1 MDFKQ
6 EFKSYCLLIK
16 IKYCVK
22 YSGRKIIKPEPF
34 FLDNF
39 ISIATLD
46 CCFNLEIKSI
56 RNGVTII
63 DKKEHEKCDL
73 TKKLYIDL
81 KKYVGN
87 VDCDCSMKEWNL
99 KDIMSKL
106 TINFLR
112 NYDFDKIYILL
123 EFDSWQILYCI
134 VQDNL
139 QETEDDEHVS
149 NGYPFDF
156 DREGYK

>member
-1 MDFKQ
+1 
-6 EFKSYCLLIK
+6 
-16 IKYCVK
+16 
-22 YSGRKIIKPEPF
+22 
-34 FLDNF
+34 
-39 ISIATLD
+39 
-46 CCFNLEIKSI
+46 
-56 RNGVTII
+56 
-63 DKKEHEKCDL
+63 
-73 TKKLYIDL
+73 
-81 KKYVGN
+81 
-87 VDCDCSMKEWNL
+87 MKEWNL

-134 VQDNL
+134 VQNNL

-149 NGYPFDF
+149 NGYPFDI

>member
-1 MDFKQ
+1 MLSMNYVSINDWFSSFKDKIKTIITSKSTILDFKQ

-63 DKKEHEKCDL
+63 DKKEHE
-73 TKKLYIDL
+73 
-81 KKYVGN
+81 N
-87 VDCDCSMKEWNL
+87 V
-99 KDIMSKL
+99 I
-106 TINFLR
+106 
-112 NYDFDKIYILL
+112 
-123 EFDSWQILYCI
+123 
-134 VQDNL
+134 
-139 QETEDDEHVS
+139 
-149 NGYPFDF
+149 
-156 DREGYK
+156 